1 MDKNK
6 VFPKVGTV
14 LNYAKE
20 YGRKLEKTKLYEDI
34 KAGLLPR
41 QKDGSFRAL
50 DVERYMASLPMLET
64 PASLVIEAQDLQVQK
79 QQEEI
84 RRLRAVADR
93 EEFDLDVKRG
103 KYLPK
108 DMVYQE
114 QAARVVVLATGLK
127 SVFEARISEII
138 TRAHGDM
145 KEAPG
150 VVGLLHE
157 MLDLALNEYSRD
169 MEFEVEFVEGG

>member
-1 MDKNK
+1 MQLKERKDILDYIHKKN
-6 VFPKVGTV
+6 
-14 LNYAKE
+14 
-20 YGRKLEKTKLYEDI
+20 RKLSMRKLDQDI

-41 QKDGSFRAL
+41 QQDMTFRVEDIDRYAL
-50 DVERYMASLPMLET
+50 LLPLAGTPDYLAEQAYNLED
-64 PASLVIEAQDLQVQK
+64 EK
-79 QQEEI
+79 RREEI

-114 QAARVVVLATGLK
+114 QAARAVVLATGLK

-138 TRAHGDM
+138 NRAHGDM

-169 MEFEVEFVEGG
+169 MEFEVEFEG